1 MTLTLEQFGLD
12 KLTLDEKHA
21 LVGVLQESI
30 EAEEHNAPPDAELL
44 AELDRRIA
52 AADADPSLWKPF
64 DEVVRVAR
72 ARWGRSA

>member
-52 AADADPSLWKPF
+52 AGKADPTRLIPWN
-64 DEVVRVAR
+64 EVKATIK
-72 ARWGRSA
+72 ARWGK